1 MQTFRPISESRGKNS
16 LAWSLLLGLDLQ
28 PATVIILTILGFFTA
43 VIFSW
48 LLGNSYTSEL
58 FAQLHI
64 IQENPPIWLET
75 PQLSNKYYLLA
86 PTILLFLLAQIIIK
100 VSPQP
105 QKWSRRIVV
114 SILLILIIRY
124 LSWRVL
130 STLNLSNPIDGI
142 FSLTLLLME
151 LLAMAGS
158 ILQLLMMFNIKERDR
173 EADKYSLKVITD
185 KYTPSVDIL
194 IPTYNEPEF
203 ILKRTIIGCQA
214 LDYTNKKIYLL
225 DDTRR
230 PKIKKLAREL
240 GCNYITRP
248 DNFHAKAGNLNHAIA
263 QTNGEL
269 IVVFD
274 ADFIPTTNFLTR
286 TVGFFDNKKV
296 GLVQTPQSF
305 YNSDPIARNLG
316 LEDTLTPEEEVFYRQ
331 TQPMKDGAGSVVCAG
346 TSFVVRRSALQEIGC
361 FVTESLSEDYF
372 TGISLSAKGYE
383 LVYLDEKL
391 SAGLAAESIS
401 AHIDQRLRWVR
412 GTLQAFFIKH
422 NPLTISGLKIWQR
435 LGHLE
440 GLLHWFNC
448 IPRLFFL
455 LIPLAYTFFS
465 IEPIKVHFSEVI
477 YIFLPYYI
485 VQLSVFSWLNLRS
498 RSAIF
503 SDLYSLIQCCPLA
516 ITVIKV
522 MLDPFSKGF
531 KVTPK
536 GLARDKFY
544 YNWQLAFPLILLLL
558 SSTVA
563 FSISLV
569 NPPPG
574 QSLNL
579 GLFWSGYNILTISAA
594 LLTLLDIPKPSFYEW
609 LSYSGKVQIID
620 EYRVLPGAIHKLS
633 EEGIEIL
640 ILKAVN
646 LNKNIHIKL
655 LEEQLTLQ
663 GQITC
668 TRFQD
673 RYLKLTIEFTNLNLA
688 QHRRLIK
695 ILYCRPG
702 QWQRKSTPGEL
713 KSVWI
718 LLQLLFRPLKFFSK
732 QYLLPNVSVLALP
745 KKPIK

>member
-1 MQTFRPISESRGKNS
+1 MQTFRPIPESRGKIS
-16 LAWSLLLGLDLQ
+16 SAWSLSSALGVQ
-28 PATVIILTILGFFTA
+28 PATLFLLTTLGFFTA

-48 LLGNSYTSEL
+48 LLGNSYVSEL

-64 IQENPPIWLET
+64 LQENPPTWLET
-75 PQLSNKYYLLA
+75 PQLNNKYYLLA
-86 PTILLFLLAQIIIK
+86 PTILLFLLAQVIIK

-105 QKWSRRIVV
+105 KTWSRRIVV
-114 SILLILIIRY
+114 SILLLLTIRY

-130 STLNLSNPIDGI
+130 STLNLSNPVDGI

-158 ILQLLMMFNIKERDR
+158 ILQLLMMFNIKERHQQADR
-173 EADKYSLKVITD
+173 HSKRVIEE

-194 IPTYNEPEF
+194 IPTYNEPNF
-203 ILKRTIIGCQA
+203 ILKRTLIGCQA
-214 LDYTNKKIYLL
+214 LNYAQKEIYLL

-230 PKIKKLAREL
+230 PEIKKLAQEL

-248 DNFHAKAGNLNHAIA
+248 DNCHAKAGNLNHAIA
-263 QTNGEL
+263 QTSGEL

-286 TVGFFDNKKV
+286 TVGFFQNNKV

-316 LEDTLTPEEEVFYRQ
+316 LEDTLTPEEEVFYRH

-372 TGISLSAKGYE
+372 TGIGLSAKGYE

-412 GTLQAFFIKH
+412 GTLQAFFIKN
-422 NPLTISGLKIWQR
+422 NPLTIPGLKLWQR

-455 LIPLAYTFFS
+455 FVPLTYTFFL
-465 IEPIKVHFSEVI
+465 IEPIKVHLSEVI
-477 YIFLPYYI
+477 YIFFPYYI
-485 VQLSVFSWLNLRS
+485 VQLSVFAWLNLRS
-498 RSAIF
+498 RSALL
-503 SDLYSLIQCCPLA
+503 SELYCLIQCFPLA
-516 ITVIKV
+516 LTVIKV
-522 MLDPFSKGF
+522 MLNPFSKGF

-536 GLARDKFY
+536 GLARDRFH
-544 YNWQLAFPLILLLL
+544 YNWQLAFPLILILAVSTL
-558 SSTVA
+558 S
-563 FSISLV
+563 FSISLL

-579 GLFWSGYNILTISAA
+579 SLFWSGYNVMIISAA

-609 LSYSGKVQIID
+609 FSYQSQVQIISD
-620 EYRVLPGAIHKLS
+620 NSVFWGTTGKLA

-640 ILKAVN
+640 IPKSAKLTE
-646 LNKNIHIKL
+646 NITIKL
-655 LEEQLTLQ
+655 LQEKLTLQ
-663 GQITC
+663 GYITR
-668 TRFQD
+668 TYVQD
-673 RYLKLTIEFTNLNLA
+673 SNIRLTVKFANLSLA
-688 QHRRLIK
+688 QHRRLIE

-702 QWQRKSTPGEL
+702 QWQKKSTPGEL
-713 KSVWI
+713 NSVWI
-718 LLQLLFRPLKFFSK
+718 IFQLLFRPLRFFGKKS
-732 QYLLPNVSVLALP
+732 LLPN
-745 KKPIK
+745 

>member
-16 LAWSLLLGLDLQ
+16 IIWLLSSGLGLQ
-28 PATVIILTILGFFTA
+28 PATLILLTTLGFFIA

-86 PTILLFLLAQIIIK
+86 PTILIFLLAEIIIK

-173 EADKYSLKVITD
+173 EADRYSRKVIEG

-230 PKIKKLAREL
+230 PKVRKLAREL

-248 DNFHAKAGNLNHAIA
+248 DNSHAKAGNLNHAIP
-263 QTNGEL
+263 QTSGEL

-316 LEDTLTPEEEVFYRQ
+316 LEDTLTPEEEVFYRH

-346 TSFVVRRSALQEIGC
+346 TSFVVRRTALQEIGC

-455 LIPLAYTFFS
+455 LVPLAYTFFL

-498 RSAIF
+498 RSAIL
-503 SDLYSLIQCCPLA
+503 SDLYSLIQCFPLA
-516 ITVIKV
+516 LTVIKV

-536 GLARDKFY
+536 GLARDRFN

-558 SSTVA
+558 GSTVS

-579 GLFWSGYNILTISAA
+579 GLFWSVYNVVTISAA

-609 LSYSGKVQIID
+609 LSYSSKVQIID
-620 EYRVLPGAIHKLS
+620 DHRVLSGAIHKLS
-633 EEGIEIL
+633 EEGMEIL

-646 LNKNIHIKL
+646 LTKNITIELIK
-655 LEEQLTLQ
+655 EQLTLQ
-663 GQITC
+663 GYITR
-668 TRFQD
+668 THLQD
-673 RYLKLTIEFTNLNLA
+673 RYLKLTVKFSDLSLA
-688 QHRRLIK
+688 QHKRLIE

-718 LLQLLFRPLKFFSK
+718 LLQLLFRPLQFSATK
-732 QYLLPNVSVLALP
+732 SLLRNKLKIGLSTNS
-745 KKPIK
+745 

>member
-1 MQTFRPISESRGKNS
+1 MQTFRPISESKS
-16 LAWSLLLGLDLQ
+16 KLSILLSSSALSLQ
-28 PATVIILTILGFFTA
+28 PATVILLTTVGFFTV

-48 LLGNSYTSEL
+48 LLGNTYISEL

-64 IQENPPIWLET
+64 LQENPPTWLET
-75 PQLSNKYYLLA
+75 PQLNNKYYLLA
-86 PTILLFLLAQIIIK
+86 PTILLFLSAQIIIK
-100 VSPQP
+100 FSPQP
-105 QKWSRRIVV
+105 KTWSRRIVV
-114 SILLILIIRY
+114 SILLLLTIRY

-151 LLAMAGS
+151 LLAMSGS
-158 ILQLLMMFNIKERDR
+158 ILQLLMMFNIKERHQ
-173 EADKYSLKVITD
+173 EADRYSQKVREG

-194 IPTYNEPEF
+194 IPTYNEPDF

-214 LDYTNKKIYLL
+214 LDYPNKKIYLL
-225 DDTRR
+225 DDTKR
-230 PKIKKLAREL
+230 PEIKKLAREL

-248 DNFHAKAGNLNHAIA
+248 DNSHAKAGNLNHAIA
-263 QTNGEL
+263 KTKGEL

-286 TVGFFDNKKV
+286 TVGFFQSRKV

-316 LEDTLTPEEEVFYRQ
+316 LEDTLTPEEEVFYRH

-346 TSFVVRRSALQEIGC
+346 TSFIVRRDALQEIGC

-372 TGISLSAKGYE
+372 TGIGLSAKGYE

-422 NPLTISGLKIWQR
+422 NPLTIPGLKLWQR

-455 LIPLAYTFFS
+455 LVPLTYTFFL
-465 IEPIKVHFSEVI
+465 IEPIKVNFSEVI

-485 VQLSVFSWLNLRS
+485 IQLSVFSWLNLRS
-498 RSAIF
+498 RSAIL
-503 SDLYSLIQCCPLA
+503 SDLYSLIQCFPLA
-516 ITVIKV
+516 LTVIKV
-522 MLDPFSKGF
+522 MLNPFSKGF

-536 GLARDKFY
+536 GLSRDKFN
-544 YNWQLAFPLILLLL
+544 YNWQLAFPLIILLALSTLSFAVSLL
-558 SSTVA
+558 
-563 FSISLV
+563 

-574 QSLNL
+574 QDLNL
-579 GLFWSGYNILTISAA
+579 SLFWSGYNVMTISAA
-594 LLTLLDIPKPSFYEW
+594 LLTLLDIPKLSFYEW
-609 LSYSGKVQIID
+609 FSYQSKVEIVSNKSIFRG
-620 EYRVLPGAIHKLS
+620 YTHKLS
-633 EEGIEIL
+633 EEGMEIL
-640 ILKAVN
+640 MPQSVDLAKTITIDLILEK
-646 LNKNIHIKL
+646 
-655 LEEQLTLQ
+655 LTLQ
-663 GQITC
+663 GYV
-668 TRFQD
+668 TRTYVQD
-673 RYLKLTIEFTNLNLA
+673 RYTKLVVKFANLSLS
-688 QHRRLIK
+688 QHRSLIK
-695 ILYCRPG
+695 MLYCRPG

-713 KSVWI
+713 ESVWI
-718 LLQLLFRPLKFFSK
+718 LGKLLFRPLQFFG
-732 QYLLPNVSVLALP
+732 
-745 KKPIK
+745 KKPLKSN

>member
-1 MQTFRPISESRGKNS
+1 MQTFRPISESKS
-16 LAWSLLLGLDLQ
+16 KLSILLSSSALSLQ
-28 PATVIILTILGFFTA
+28 PATVILLTTVGFFTV

-48 LLGNSYTSEL
+48 LLGNTYISEL

-64 IQENPPIWLET
+64 LQENPPTWLET
-75 PQLSNKYYLLA
+75 PQLNNKYYLLA
-86 PTILLFLLAQIIIK
+86 PTILLFLSAQIIIK
-100 VSPQP
+100 FSPQP
-105 QKWSRRIVV
+105 KTWSRRIVV
-114 SILLILIIRY
+114 SILLILTIRY

-151 LLAMAGS
+151 LLAMSGS
-158 ILQLLMMFNIKERDR
+158 ILQLLMMFNIKERHQ
-173 EADKYSLKVITD
+173 EADRYSQKVREG

-194 IPTYNEPEF
+194 IPTYNEPDF

-214 LDYTNKKIYLL
+214 LDYPNKKIYLL
-225 DDTRR
+225 DDTKR
-230 PKIKKLAREL
+230 PEIKKLAQEL

-248 DNFHAKAGNLNHAIA
+248 DNSHAKAGNLNHAIA
-263 QTNGEL
+263 KTKGEL

-286 TVGFFDNKKV
+286 TVGFFQSRKV

-316 LEDTLTPEEEVFYRQ
+316 LEDILTPEEEVFYRH

-346 TSFVVRRSALQEIGC
+346 TSFLVRRDALQEIGC

-372 TGISLSAKGYE
+372 TGIGLSAKGYE

-412 GTLQAFFIKH
+412 GTLQAFFIKN
-422 NPLTISGLKIWQR
+422 NPLTIPGLKLWQR

-455 LIPLAYTFFS
+455 LVPLTYTFFL
-465 IEPIKVHFSEVI
+465 IEPIKVNFSEVI

-485 VQLSVFSWLNLRS
+485 IQLSVFSWLNLRS
-498 RSAIF
+498 RSAIL
-503 SDLYSLIQCCPLA
+503 SDLYSLIQCFPLA
-516 ITVIKV
+516 LTVIKV
-522 MLDPFSKGF
+522 MLNPFSKGF

-536 GLARDKFY
+536 GLSRDKFN
-544 YNWQLAFPLILLLL
+544 YNWQLAFPLIILLALSTLSFAVSLL
-558 SSTVA
+558 
-563 FSISLV
+563 

-574 QSLNL
+574 QYLNL
-579 GLFWSGYNILTISAA
+579 SLFWSGYNVMTLSAA
-594 LLTLLDIPKPSFYEW
+594 LLTLLDIPKLSFYEW
-609 LSYSGKVQIID
+609 FSYQSKVQIVSNNSIFRG
-620 EYRVLPGAIHKLS
+620 YTHKLS
-633 EEGIEIL
+633 EEGMEIL
-640 ILKAVN
+640 IPQSVDLTKTITID
-646 LNKNIHIKL
+646 LI
-655 LEEQLTLQ
+655 LEKLTLQ
-663 GQITC
+663 GYITR
-668 TRFQD
+668 TYVQD
-673 RYLKLTIEFTNLNLA
+673 RYLKLVVKFANLSLS
-688 QHRRLIK
+688 QHRSLIK
-695 ILYCRPG
+695 MLYCRPG

-713 KSVWI
+713 ESVWI
-718 LLQLLFRPLKFFSK
+718 LWQLLFRPLQFFSK
-732 QYLLPNVSVLALP
+732 KPLLVNN
-745 KKPIK
+745 PISQK